1 MLICQVL
8 LKLQI
13 LVDRLLEL
21 FLPELF
27 FDGVKLISEFRL
39 LFSPFFEVL
48 SQVGC
53 FLVECPRVRFAPTCL
68 GYILKVL
75 FHDPPILKTERFISA
90 SMGE

>member
-27 FDGVKLISEFRL
+27 FDGVKLVSEFRL

-53 FLVECPRVRFAPTCL
+53 FFGGMSESEICSSLPWLYPESPVP
-68 GYILKVL
+68 
-75 FHDPPILKTERFISA
+75 
-90 SMGE
+90 